1 MRGSA
6 SMDSAVTFFAA
17 SCCIRSGFW
26 AGQMKPISVWP
37 ARISATSSGVGGRT
51 LNTMS
56 LPFHRSAALG
66 AMLAP
71 ASR

>member
-1 MRGSA
+1 MA
-6 SMDSAVTFFAA
+6 STVTFFAA

-26 AGQMKPISVWP
+26 AGQTNPIRVWP
-37 ARISATSSGVGGRT
+37 ARISVTSSVVGGRT
-51 LNTMS
+51 LKTIS
-56 LPFHRSAALG
+56 APFHSSAADP